1 MPMNDS
7 DGRHPPDAGMHRRAL
22 SPAGADAGQEAAV
35 PASPL
40 WRLAEQS
47 VPLQGVPVQNVSV
60 QGAKGKTGLK
70 PNASGTLAAWPPTGS
85 GEAGHSERSDAPIGY
100 RALFSLALF
109 GLFAAWLHPLYGIS
123 AGSDKD
129 RVLDVLLLAA
139 GALLLAGLFRSGSW
153 IMTSVKVAVAAA
165 SWVYLCSAVEG
176 GIPALERGAG
186 LGHDALLLLSGRFSE
201 MGDPGRLL
209 LLLAG
214 WCLLVASVQ
223 HLALLRGSTLL
234 FTGVTLLYLLILDRG
249 LGLSST
255 LDIMGSAALI
265 AAMQALGGMA
275 RLLDRPWQTER
286 IPFLKWGMS
295 ACMLGAVLAA
305 AAWAGTE
312 LPGGQADG
320 IGELRAAA
328 RQLQDWAAGELRTRA
343 LEIKG
348 TTGYGGGRELG
359 APLAP
364 SSRPV
369 FTVESREPAYLRGES
384 LDRYNGRGWTK
395 PGGEAAGPLTPAA
408 LAVRQEQ
415 ALEKGQQG
423 APRLLIQRIVFAD
436 PSSGGVPVFATGY
449 IVSVTD
455 IRQLDGSRL
464 SYVMAGAEADEVSL
478 PELAGSSRVTGYT
491 VKSVLSENDPA
502 VLRRLNG
509 EDPAGL
515 SADLELPAGMPER
528 IGTLA
533 VSLTKG
539 AANRYD
545 AAAAVRDYLSSSY
558 PYSLDTRVPPAGAD
572 FVDDFL
578 FVEKKGYCV
587 HFASAMT
594 VLLRSVGIPA
604 RFVQGYSSGKPVGG
618 PGAHRYAVTEGDAH
632 AWVEVYF
639 PGAGW
644 VPFDPTPAAAAG
656 SAQPPGDSAAAVTAR
671 AAGEVAPSRAAG
683 PLWAAPAPLG
693 GRVSAPAAAALLAAA
708 AWSRRRSLALLR
720 LTRGGARRERLIP
733 AAALA
738 WRALAVRFGPPPP
751 GATGREYAASLPIDD
766 AGLRAAVGRF
776 VRQWETLAYR
786 PPETLREASAVGQ
799 DARQFL
805 RDCRV
810 IVTRLG

>member
-1 MPMNDS
+1 MNAS
-7 DGRHPPDAGMHRRAL
+7 DGRHLPDPGTYKGPGRAGN
-22 SPAGADAGQEAAV
+22 DAGQEAAI
-35 PASPL
+35 PASAVR
-40 WRLAEQS
+40 RLSE
-47 VPLQGVPVQNVSV
+47 L
-60 QGAKGKTGLK
+60 GAKGGAGLKFNVTGL
-70 PNASGTLAAWPPTGS
+70 PAAWTLTGS
-85 GEAGHSERSDAPIGY
+85 GEAGHSDRPDAPIGY
-100 RALFSLALF
+100 QALFSLALF
-109 GLFAAWLHPLYGIS
+109 GLFAAWLHPLYGMNG
-123 AGSDKD
+123 GSDKD
-129 RVLDVLLLAA
+129 RVLDVLALAA
-139 GALLLAGLFRSGSW
+139 GALLLVGLFRSGSW
-153 IMTSVKVAVAAA
+153 IMTSVRVSVAAA
-165 SWVYLCSAVEG
+165 SWLYLCGAVEG
-176 GIPALERGAG
+176 GAPALRLPAG
-186 LGHDALLLLSGRFSE
+186 LGYDALLLLSGRFSE

-214 WCLLVASVQ
+214 WCLLVVSVQ

-249 LGLSST
+249 LGISTT
-255 LDIMGSAALI
+255 LDIMVSALLI

-275 RLLDRPWQTER
+275 RLLDRPWETER
-286 IPFLKWGMS
+286 IPFMKWGIS

-305 AAWAGTE
+305 SAWAGTE
-312 LPGGQADG
+312 LPGGQANG
-320 IGELRAAA
+320 IGELKAAA
-328 RQLQDWAAGELRTRA
+328 RQLQDWAAGELRTSA
-343 LEIKG
+343 LEIQG
-348 TTGYGGGRELG
+348 TTGYGDGRELG

-384 LDRYNGRGWTK
+384 LDRYDGRGWTRSSS
-395 PGGEAAGPLTPAA
+395 GETGPLTPAA
-408 LAVRQEQ
+408 LAARQKQ
-415 ALEKGQQG
+415 ALEKGEAVKPG
-423 APRLLIQRIVFAD
+423 LLIQRIVFAE
-436 PSSGGVPVFATGY
+436 PSSGGNPVFAAGQ
-449 IVSVTD
+449 IVSLTD

-464 SYVMAGAEADEVSL
+464 SYVMTGAEADEVSF
-478 PELAGSSRVTGYT
+478 PELAGTSRVTGYT
-491 VKSVLSENDPA
+491 VKSALPESDPA
-502 VLRRLNG
+502 VLRRLSG

-515 SADLELPAGMPER
+515 SADLELPAGLPER

-533 VSLTKG
+533 VSLTERT
-539 AANRYD
+539 ANRYD
-545 AAAAVRDYLSSSY
+545 AAIAVRDYLRSTY

-578 FVEKKGYCV
+578 FEEKKGYCA

-604 RFVQGYSSGKPVGG
+604 RFVQGYSTGKPVGG

-644 VPFDPTPAAAAG
+644 VPFDPTPAAAGG

-671 AAGEVAPSRAAG
+671 AAGDAAPALAAG
-683 PLWAAPAPLG
+683 PALADPAPTG
-693 GRVSAPAAAALLAAA
+693 GRASAPAAAALLTAA
-708 AWSRRRSLALLR
+708 AWSRRRGLALLR
-720 LTRGGARRERLIP
+720 LSRGAARRERLIP

-766 AGLRAAVGRF
+766 AGLQAAVGRF

-786 PPETLREASAVGQ
+786 PPETPRDASAVGQ